1 MFTKIYFAAVFLGCV
16 TNGLAQQQRF
26 SFTAPKMGSP
36 FTIILYSNDSMQ
48 ATYLAKQCFKMVDS
62 FNLIFSDY
70 TDSSELGKL
79 NAAAGIDAGGVKV
92 SPGLFEIIMLSK
104 NAFEKSKGAF
114 DITIGPL
121 VKLWRKVRKTKL
133 FPDKEKVK
141 SILGLTGFNKLIIDT
156 VNKKITLPL
165 SGMQLDVGGI
175 AKGWIAQKIINFL
188 NTQQVNHALV
198 NAGGDMAMSY
208 GPPGSNGWNVGV
220 NVPETKDELLP
231 KTLLLQNKAVAT
243 SGDVY
248 QFIENEGKK
257 YSHITDP
264 RTGYGV
270 TSQRNVTVI
279 AADGATADWLATAC
293 SILPVKK
300 AKRLAASLDADLL
313 IAEIIKGKLVF
324 HSTKGFAQYWKQKK
338 L

>member
-1 MFTKIYFAAVFLGCV
+1 MFTKIYFTTFFLGCV
-16 TNGLAQQQRF
+16 ISGLAQQQRF

-36 FTIILYSNDSMQ
+36 FTIVLYSTDSLQ
-48 ATYLAKQCFKMVDS
+48 ATHLAKQCFNLVDS

-79 NAAAGIDAGGVKV
+79 NATAGINAVGIKI
-92 SPGLFEIIMLSK
+92 SPDLYEIVMLSK
-104 NAFEKSKGAF
+104 NAYDKSKGAF

-121 VKLWRKVRKTKL
+121 VKLWRKARKTKQ
-133 FPDKEKVK
+133 FPDKAMVK
-141 SILGLTGFNKLIIDT
+141 SILRFTGFNKLIIDT
-156 VNKKITLPL
+156 INKKITFSMP
-165 SGMQLDVGGI
+165 GMQLDFGGI
-175 AKGWIAQKIINFL
+175 AKGWIAQKVINFL

-198 NAGGDMAMSY
+198 NAGGDIAMSY

-231 KTLLLQNKAVAT
+231 ETLLLQNKAVAT
-243 SGDVY
+243 SGDAY

-264 RTGYGV
+264 RTGYGI

-293 SILPVKK
+293 SILPIKK
-300 AKRLAASLDADLL
+300 AKKLAAHLGAELL
-313 IAEIIKGKLVF
+313 IAQIIKGKLVF
-324 HSTKGFAQYWKQKK
+324 NSTKGFSRYWKKDN